1 MPAEF
6 AGAFGQANTGNVFAS
21 TLMSLATI
29 RVTICDLLTTPA
41 GPYSVNGVEES
52 CRLIL
57 KRAAKAAPR
66 PTCLNKART
75 ARQTDYYA
83 KR

>member
-1 MPAEF
+1 MPAEV
-6 AGAFGQANTGNVFAS
+6 AGAFGQANTGSVSAS

-29 RVTICDLLTTPA
+29 RVTICDLPTTPV

-52 CRLIL
+52 CRVIL
-57 KRAAKAAPR
+57 KRAAKAAPL

-75 ARQTDYYA
+75 APQPDYYA

>member
-1 MPAEF
+1 MPAKL
-6 AGAFGQANTGNVFAS
+6 AGAFGQANAGNVFSS

-29 RVTICDLLTTPA
+29 RVTICDLPTTPA

-66 PTCLNKART
+66 PTCSNKART
-75 ARQTDYYA
+75 APHADYYA